1 MNTRGVPL
9 IVAGVLAVLA
19 APVWRW
25 LEQPTQM
32 AVRTAE
38 LSGYGKPAAP
48 TVGPIILAVLGAF
61 LILLG
66 VILHAAPVNAQQPP
80 STR

>member
-1 MNTRGVPL
+1 MRGIPL
-9 IVAGVLAVLA
+9 IIVGIVAVLA

-25 LEQPTQM
+25 LEEPTQM

-38 LSGYGKPAAP
+38 LSGYATPTAP
-48 TVGPIILAVLGAF
+48 TVGPIILAAAGAF

-66 VILHAAPVNAQQPP
+66 VILHAAPEQRRA
-80 STR
+80 

>member
-1 MNTRGVPL
+1 MRGVPL
-9 IVAGVLAVLA
+9 IVLGVLAVLA

-38 LSGYGKPAAP
+38 LLGRTAPEAP
-48 TVGPIILAVLGAF
+48 TVGPIILAIVGAF

-66 VILHAAPVNAQQPP
+66 VILHTAPVNAQQPP
-80 STR
+80 RP

>member
-1 MNTRGVPL
+1 MRGIPL

-25 LEQPTQM
+25 LEQPTEM

-38 LSGYGKPAAP
+38 LLGRTTPAAP
-48 TVGPIILAVLGAF
+48 TVGPIILAIVGAF

-66 VILHAAPVNAQQPP
+66 VILHAAPQP
-80 STR
+80 RRA